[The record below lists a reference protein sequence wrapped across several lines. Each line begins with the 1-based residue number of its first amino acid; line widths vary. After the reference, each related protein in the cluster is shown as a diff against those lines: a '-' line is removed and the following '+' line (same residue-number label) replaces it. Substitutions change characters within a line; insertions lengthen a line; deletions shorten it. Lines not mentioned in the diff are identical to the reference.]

1 MSTFTLEEWKCLG
14 QSPTASEQQNGV
26 KDPGLKTP
34 DSVLSA
40 VYYIIPT
47 HMALSFGDVGKWLGS
62 S

>member
-1 MSTFTLEEWKCLG
+1 MA
-14 QSPTASEQQNGV
+14 QSSTASEQQNGV

-40 VYYIIPT
+40 VCYIILK
-47 HMALSFGDVGKWLGS
+47 HMALSFKDVGKWLGS